1 MQDINEIIESEV
13 KRPSVFIDESKLYP
27 EYVPDKLPH
36 REEQVRQLTRLFKSI
51 ILRPGTVSVR
61 TLLVGP
67 IGSGKTVTS
76 IVFGTNFSR
85 LAERKGVNI
94 RYVHVNCSKSKN
106 PATIFREIK
115 NQLGLNLPDRG
126 LSATEL
132 GSALLKLL
140 DMEDLYLLVALDEFD
155 YFLRVSKPDD
165 RYMIVRFYDV
175 FKTGVKRLN
184 FIYITRGT
192 PTYISSLVD
201 DITGSYLMK
210 NIVMFNPYKSK
221 EIFDIL
227 KTRAEV
233 AFYPGVI
240 SDDVLDYIANL
251 VGTDNGG
258 DGNARKALA
267 VLHAAGKLADKEMLE
282 GRATRVTI
290 DHVRAVFSREY
301 PSLINLIDAL
311 HYLPLHELLVLK
323 AIALALLR
331 TGEDYVSM
339 GVIEGVYRRLCS
351 EIGEEARG
359 HTKVYTYVMDLR
371 HRGIIITRS
380 NIKGRRGRS
389 TYVSF
394 GAIPLNELIR
404 KLDHIISSKRLIQ

>member
-221 EIFDIL
+221 EILDIL

-267 VLHAAGKLADKEMLE
+267 YC
-282 GRATRVTI
+282 T
-290 DHVRAVFSREY
+290 
-301 PSLINLIDAL
+301 
-311 HYLPLHELLVLK
+311 LLV
-323 AIALALLR
+323 
-331 TGEDYVSM
+331 S
-339 GVIEGVYRRLCS
+339 
-351 EIGEEARG
+351 
-359 HTKVYTYVMDLR
+359 
-371 HRGIIITRS
+371 
-380 NIKGRRGRS
+380 
-389 TYVSF
+389 
-394 GAIPLNELIR
+394 
-404 KLDHIISSKRLIQ
+404 